1 MISNPIPWP
10 NGAKCAAAITF
21 DMDADSL
28 IHLTHPEDSFRRL
41 AATSELQY
49 GPKVGVPRILDLYE
63 RYGLKQTFFIPAWCI
78 ERYPDT
84 VDAIVK
90 AGHEV
95 GHHGYVHEHP
105 NERPKDEE
113 RYWLQKSIDVIE
125 CHTGQR
131 PRGYRAPLYK
141 FSENTLDMLLE
152 EGFTYDASLMGDD
165 IPYLIRSGNKDL
177 VELPSYWGMDDWPPY
192 VHNSD
197 INFEMPVKAPSQAI
211 VAYRDEFDAAWE
223 SGGLWIAVW
232 HPFVTGRLARLRAV
246 EGLLQYMIE
255 KGGVWFATMEG
266 IAAHVRSV
274 IDAGDYQP
282 RVDDLPFYDGPV
294 ELPTYAVN
302 A

>member
-125 CHTGQR
+125 RHTGQR

-255 KGGVWFATMEG
+255 KGGVWFATMEE